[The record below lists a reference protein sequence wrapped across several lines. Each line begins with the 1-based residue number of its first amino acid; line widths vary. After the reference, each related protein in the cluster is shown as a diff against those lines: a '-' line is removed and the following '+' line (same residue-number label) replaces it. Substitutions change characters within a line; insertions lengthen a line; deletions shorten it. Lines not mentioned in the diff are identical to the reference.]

1 MPQKKNQHYVPQ
13 FYMRNFSD
21 DGKMIGVYLLK
32 SKRYVPKAPI
42 KNQASKDYMYSK
54 DPTMENALSDLE
66 GLADETIKKIISNPK
81 MKIDGKDKE
90 ILLVFTLLQL
100 GRTLAQTEKLQDLTN
115 NACKQRLKAEINQK
129 IGKEI
134 NSKLPSAYENVWDK
148 MVFQLP
154 NPGIYGVGLCA
165 KLLPMCSD
173 LRYKLLINKTDIDF
187 VTSDNPTCMYDEY
200 LERMEDYSVGL
211 ALRGIE
217 IFLPLSP
224 RLAMMYY
231 DKEVYKLGSAH
242 KEYVEISDTHD
253 IIELNKLVAINAKE
267 TLMCKDS
274 SKGMQFFSQYAN
286 FHGRLSNQN
295 CVEEIR
301 FVDSDNNILTGF
313 HTKAKF
319 FKMKLNFLKELPRY
333 AYKDRKNFM
342 FKDRNREIAY
352 YRGEIIKDFE
362 EYLFKKNPI

>member
-32 SKRYVPKAPI
+32 DKRYIPKAPI

-66 GLADETIKKIISNPK
+66 GLADETIKKIISKPK
-81 MKIDGKDKE
+81 EKLEGKDKE
-90 ILLVFTLLQL
+90 ILLVFTLLQF
-100 GRTLAQTEKLQDLTN
+100 GRTIAQTEKLQDLTD

-134 NSKLPSAYENVWDK
+134 DDKLPSPFEEVWDK

-173 LRYKLLINKTDIDF
+173 LRYKLLINKTGIDF
-187 VTSDNPTCMYDEY
+187 VTSDNPTCMYDSY

-211 ALRGIE
+211 VLRGIE
-217 IFLPLSP
+217 IYLPLSP
-224 RLAMMYY
+224 KLAIMYY
-231 DKEVYKLGSAH
+231 DKEVYKLGSSH

-253 IIELNKLVAINAKE
+253 VIELNKLVAINAKE
-267 TLMCKDS
+267 TLMCKER
-274 SKGMQFFSQYAN
+274 SKGVQFFSQYAN
-286 FHGRLSNQN
+286 LHSRLSKEDR
-295 CVEEIR
+295 VEEIR
-301 FVDSDNNILTGF
+301 FIDTDNSIVTGV

-333 AYKDRKNFM
+333 AYKDRKVFT

-352 YRGEIIKDFE
+352 HRNEILKKFE
-362 EYLFKKNPI
+362 EFLFKKNPI